1 MKLKFPSCVIPELCS
16 SGILLLINKD
26 KIFELRNSEIIFLLK
41 IPSYEKLM
49 KN

>member
-1 MKLKFPSCVIPELCS
+1 MKLK
-16 SGILLLINKD
+16 LLLLNKD
-26 KIFELRNSEIIFLLK
+26 KIFELRNSEILFEILFSLK